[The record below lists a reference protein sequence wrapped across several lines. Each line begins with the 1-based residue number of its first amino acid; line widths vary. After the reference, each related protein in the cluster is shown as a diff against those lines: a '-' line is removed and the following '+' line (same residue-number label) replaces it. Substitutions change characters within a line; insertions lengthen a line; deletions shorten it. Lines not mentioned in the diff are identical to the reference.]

1 MSNLSNMIFV
11 EGDTGIAR
19 MYCGVCNST
28 FRAVLSQVTT
38 ANKQPICSECIEKYN
53 PLRIA
58 KGLPAMPYN
67 KSAYLPL

>member
-1 MSNLSNMIFV
+1 MSNLSNMIIA

-19 MYCGVCNST
+19 MFCGVCNGT

-38 ANKQPICSECIEKYN
+38 ANKQPVCSKCIEHFN

-58 KGLPAMPYN
+58 KGLPAMPFI
-67 KSAYLPL
+67 KSAYLQ